1 MSRVLAVAALLL
13 VIGLVVMA
21 VRAQRG
27 DDDQIALGM
36 PTTPTLPTATPTPS
50 PSTGQA
56 AAVPAPTASDIGT
69 TTPTTPTPRDEP
81 PDAPT
86 PPGPPVPNEGPHP
99 ELRNI
104 DGWLQSDVTSLEE
117 LRGKVVVVEF
127 WTFGCINCQRTLP
140 NLVELYGS
148 HSRDDLEF
156 VGIHSPEFA
165 HEADVDNIVAAAADL
180 GVTWPIA
187 LDTDKRTFHHWQ
199 EGTTAYWPRTYV
211 LDRDGNIR
219 FDHIGEGRYDE
230 LNETVARL
238 IADPTL

>member
-1 MSRVLAVAALLL
+1 MALAAPSTPTPAPGPTAGQTAAAPTPAPPTPAAP
-13 VIGLVVMA
+13 GTDA
-21 VRAQRG
+21 DA
-27 DDDQIALGM
+27 
-36 PTTPTLPTATPTPS
+36 PTTPAAE
-50 PSTGQA
+50 TG
-56 AAVPAPTASDIGT
+56 
-69 TTPTTPTPRDEP
+69 P
-81 PDAPT
+81 PDAPAPT
-86 PPGPPVPNEGPHP
+86 PTGPPIANEGTHP
-99 ELRNI
+99 ELRDI
-104 DGWLQSDVTSLEE
+104 DGWLQSNVSSLEA

-140 NLVELYGS
+140 NLIELYGA

-187 LDTDKRTFHHWQ
+187 LDTNKRTFHHWQ

-238 IADPTL
+238 IADPAL

>member
-1 MSRVLAVAALLL
+1 MTRLLAVAALLL
-13 VIGLVVMA
+13 VIGLVVVA
-21 VRAQRG
+21 VRAQRTG
-27 DDDQIALGM
+27 EDAVAL
-36 PTTPTLPTATPTPS
+36 
-50 PSTGQA
+50 A
-56 AAVPAPTASDIGT
+56 A
-69 TTPTTPTPRDEP
+69 PTTPTPVTG
-81 PDAPT
+81 PT
-86 PPGPPVPNEGPHP
+86 AGQTAASPTATGPIAGEGPHP
-99 ELRNI
+99 DLRDI
-104 DGWLQSDVTSLEE
+104 DGWLQSDVSSLEE

-140 NLVELYGS
+140 NLIELYGA

-187 LDTDKRTFHHWQ
+187 LDTNKRTFHHWQ

-238 IADPTL
+238 IADPAL